1 MRWQRK
7 LDLVTKVNDISELE
21 AIYGET
27 AKASVTKVRDFVT
40 PLHGKWIAASRL
52 CILATI
58 GPDGTDA
65 SPRGDDGAVAR
76 LADPKTLLIPDWRGN
91 NRMDSLRN
99 VVRDGRVSLL
109 FLVQGANI
117 CVRINGLAEVRLDD
131 GLLDQFD
138 DKGRKPRSVI
148 VVTVAEVY
156 SQCARALMRAGT
168 WNGEDHSAGL
178 PTIGELL
185 NEADAGFDG
194 AAYDAAWGDRA
205 EKTMW

>member
-1 MRWQRK
+1 MEII
-7 LDLVTKVNDISELE
+7 TTISELE
-21 AIYGET
+21 ALYDN
-27 AKASVTKVRDFVT
+27 ASPASLDKVT
-40 PLHGKWIAASRL
+40 PVITPMYRTWIEASRF
-52 CILATI
+52 CILSTV
-58 GPDGTDA
+58 GTEGTDA
-65 SPRGDDGAVAR
+65 TPRGDDGPVVR
-76 LADPKTLLIPDWRGN
+76 ITDPKTLLMPDWRGN

-99 VVRDGRVSLL
+99 IVRDGRVSLL

-131 GLLDQFD
+131 DLLDQFD

-148 VVTVAEVY
+148 VVSVAEVY

-168 WNGEDHSAGL
+168 WSGEDHSAGL
-178 PTIGELL
+178 PTVGDFL
-185 NEADAGFDG
+185 NEAEADFDG